1 MRSFAVLL
9 LASALAASSG
19 AAGATAGESR
29 AIRATI
35 KASERQIDERVQ
47 QITSRAPFVLLG
59 STRGAY
65 LAGYGAVFTLEVNL
79 VPVARVSPFRPAYS
93 PAEIQSINHQKRE
106 KLGALRA
113 GLRQL
118 LVDQAAALAQV
129 PANEKVAIIVS
140 LFNYHWEDTTGLPSQ
155 IVMQAQ
161 RQALADLQARRA
173 APDAIERAIDVSEF

>member
-9 LASALAASSG
+9 LASALAAPSG
-19 AAGATAGESR
+19 AAGATAGETRVLR
-29 AIRATI
+29 AAI
-35 KASERQIDERVQ
+35 KASERHIDERVQ

-79 VPVARVSPFRPAYS
+79 APVAAVSPFRPAYS
-93 PAEIQSINHQKRE
+93 PAEIQNINRQKRE
-106 KLGALRA
+106 KLSALKA

-118 LVDQAAALAQV
+118 LVDQAASLGQV
-129 PANEKVAIIVS
+129 PANEKVAIVVS
-140 LFNYHWEDTTGLPSQ
+140 LFNYNWEDTTGLPSQ

-161 RQALADLQARRA
+161 RQALVDLQARHA
-173 APDAIERAIDVSEF
+173 APEAIERAIEVSEF